1 MRPRHKMTEAL
12 PVQLDQS
19 RLAAHRRKREALAVI
34 GAKMAKGRL
43 TQPDGLAEHRLKYW
57 PEIAGRGIDDAQHLG
72 RRGLLLQSLARLGQE
87 PRVLHCD
94 DRFRREVLEEGDFFV
109 GERAYLAAIDGD
121 DTQQRP
127 IPA

>member
-43 TQPDGLAEHRLKYW
+43 TQPVPGRASLQILAGDCR
-57 PEIAGRGIDDAQHLG
+57 
-72 RRGLLLQSLARLGQE
+72 ARN
-87 PRVLHCD
+87 
-94 DRFRREVLEEGDFFV
+94 
-109 GERAYLAAIDGD
+109 
-121 DTQQRP
+121 
-127 IPA
+127 

>member
-1 MRPRHKMTEAL
+1 MMRPRHKMTKAL

-72 RRGLLLQSLARLGQE
+72 RRGLPL
-87 PRVLHCD
+87 
-94 DRFRREVLEEGDFFV
+94 
-109 GERAYLAAIDGD
+109 
-121 DTQQRP
+121 
-127 IPA
+127 